1 MQVTIVTLF
10 NTQCF
15 YSLSDKVE
23 VIYPNFDILAINKH
37 VRIIKQFFYLRHK
50 IKELR
55 PDCVLSMGV
64 ETNIATLL
72 STIGLGIKI
81 YVADRNNPFI
91 KLSFL
96 RQLLKKVLYQKAE
109 GIICQTNLARQKVHG
124 LTKHPNIVV
133 IPNPITIFEND
144 YVSIEKKNYIV
155 NVGRFIKSKN
165 QRELIDIFTLV
176 NDGSWKLI
184 FVGDGPCRK
193 ECMDYVSQK
202 GISSYVEFVGVVKD
216 VDRYLAQS
224 KIFAFVSTSEG
235 FPNALG
241 EAVLFP
247 TASISYN
254 CPAGPEDI
262 IRDD

>member
-1 MQVTIVTLF
+1 MKYRVCLVTNYLSAGGLERVLTRLATYFVEKKEVQVTIVTLF

-37 VRIIKQFFYLRHK
+37 VRIIKQFFYLRNK
-50 IKELR
+50 IRELR

-72 STIGLGIKI
+72 STIGLRIKI

-96 RQLLKKVLYQKAE
+96 RQLLKKVLYKKAE
-109 GIICQTNLARQKVHG
+109 GIICQTNLARQKVHE

-144 YVSIEKKNYIV
+144 NLSIAKKNYIV

-165 QRELIDIFTLV
+165 QRELIDIFTPT
-176 NDGSWKLI
+176 N
-184 FVGDGPCRK
+184 
-193 ECMDYVSQK
+193 
-202 GISSYVEFVGVVKD
+202 
-216 VDRYLAQS
+216 
-224 KIFAFVSTSEG
+224 ST
-235 FPNALG
+235 
-241 EAVLFP
+241 
-247 TASISYN
+247 
-254 CPAGPEDI
+254 
-262 IRDD
+262 